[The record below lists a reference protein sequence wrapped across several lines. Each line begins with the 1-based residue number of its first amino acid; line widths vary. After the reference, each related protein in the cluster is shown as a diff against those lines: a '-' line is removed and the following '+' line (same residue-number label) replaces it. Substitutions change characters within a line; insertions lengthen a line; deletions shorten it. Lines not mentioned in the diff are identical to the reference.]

1 MRHTMDTGRHGSEL
15 CASEARR
22 QGLLVCPGYA
32 YVDRVGSRRSTVMS
46 ALSRVI
52 GIIHGYQSD
61 SSSKQPAGSIGS
73 GPRKMSAFAEEE
85 EEEGEA
91 HVVTKEYA

>member
-1 MRHTMDTGRHGSEL
+1 MSYTMETGRHGSEL
-15 CASEARR
+15 CATPARR
-22 QGLLVCPGYA
+22 QGLLCRPGYA
-32 YVDRVGSRRSTVMS
+32 YLDRVGSRRSTVMS

-61 SSSKQPAGSIGS
+61 SSSKQPAGSIECS
-73 GPRKMSAFAEEE
+73 RSKMSAFAEK

-91 HVVTKEYA
+91 HVVTKNYA

>member
-1 MRHTMDTGRHGSEL
+1 
-15 CASEARR
+15 
-22 QGLLVCPGYA
+22 
-32 YVDRVGSRRSTVMS
+32 MS

-91 HVVTKEYA
+91 DVVTQEYA